1 MYFLMQVAYELL
13 SQSRKLIK
21 RGAGEHLLGNREY
34 YNG

>member
-13 SQSRKLIK
+13 SQSRKLTK
-21 RGAGEHLLGNREY
+21 RGAGGRLLGNREY